1 MIERKFIM
9 RNVIAIGNAIVDSFL
24 TIEEG
29 NDHCRFN
36 RASGEFCMTAGAK
49 IPLSSAQFEL
59 GGNACNVAVA
69 LARLGLKSG
78 LVAEIGTDFFAHT
91 IKHRLQN
98 EHIDLSHLLTTDSVS
113 SFAAGIQLQ
122 GDRTLFVHHV
132 ERKHEFQ
139 YDHMETEWIYLS
151 SMGENW
157 RHVYREVPAFVKRH
171 GAKLAFNP
179 GTRQIAAGHDAIG
192 AALAVTD
199 ILFLNKEEAEKVA
212 EGRERRVESLSAE
225 ENKEL
230 IATLATKLQK
240 FGVKTVV
247 ITDGSH
253 GAYAL
258 EGDGTFHHQP
268 VLHSEVVERTGAG
281 DSYAAGFLAATIYGH
296 DTKTAMWWGSLNAAS
311 VVGKVG
317 AQPGLLTKDQ
327 IEKKIANL

>member
-1 MIERKFIM
+1 M

-29 NDHCRFN
+29 NGHCRLN
-36 RASGEFCMTAGAK
+36 RESGEFCMTAGAK

-69 LARLGLKSG
+69 ISRLGLKSG

-91 IKHRLQN
+91 IKHRLQD
-98 EHIDLSHLLTTDSVS
+98 EHIDISHLLTTESVS
-113 SFAAGIQLQ
+113 SFAAGIQLH

-132 ERKHEFQ
+132 ERKHDFQ
-139 YDHMETEWIYLS
+139 YEHMQTEWIYLS

-157 RHVYREVPAFVKRH
+157 RHVYHEVPAFVKRN

-192 AALAVTD
+192 SALAITD
-199 ILFLNKEEAEKVA
+199 ILFLNKEEAELVT
-212 EGRERRVESLSAE
+212 EGREKRAE
-225 ENKEL
+225 GFEAKENKDL
-230 IATLATKLQK
+230 VHKLAKKLQT

-253 GAYAL
+253 GAYVL
-258 EGDGTFHHQP
+258 EEDGTFHHQP
-268 VLHSEVVERTGAG
+268 VFLSDVVERTGAG

-327 IEKKIANL
+327 IEKRFANV